1 MTHAVEI
8 AIRGRS
14 IVATTQSRS
23 YLQARAE
30 AEERM
35 VTECRRRAARRA
47 ADRAAIMTPGH
58 LEQDQIMRS
67 VKPAIPYCVTF
78 LIIAAMV
85 CCAFRYQGVPIGGT
99 AGGDSDSGQTGAV
112 VVDRWTGQYEFISG
126 LHAPGPPTEPY
137 AATDSRAGP

>member
-1 MTHAVEI
+1 
-8 AIRGRS
+8 
-14 IVATTQSRS
+14 
-23 YLQARAE
+23 
-30 AEERM
+30 
-35 VTECRRRAARRA
+35 
-47 ADRAAIMTPGH
+47 
-58 LEQDQIMRS
+58 MRS